1 MLEGLGTIHLRNVAM
16 FCNICKIHINSCEQL
31 SGIIFCRHQ
40 HNFNSLHFPR
50 IVFNF
55 QPTHVLSLVNRLL
68 DTKYEVTAHLHYKL
82 YKTKQNFDMSLP
94 KISYGMCDNISC
106 ERIVKYFQYFQKN
119 CTIPTML
126 GVRADALFED
136 YVGRQ
141 MVNRP
146 SDPEFTVQFKTQLC
160 PSSFMRG
167 KMKL

>member
-1 MLEGLGTIHLRNVAM
+1 
-16 FCNICKIHINSCEQL
+16 
-31 SGIIFCRHQ
+31 
-40 HNFNSLHFPR
+40 
-50 IVFNF
+50 
-55 QPTHVLSLVNRLL
+55 
-68 DTKYEVTAHLHYKL
+68 
-82 YKTKQNFDMSLP
+82 MSLP
-94 KISYGMCDNISC
+94 KISYGLCDNISC

-160 PSSFMRG
+160 PSSFMGG
-167 KMKL
+167 KMKLLEMQKIAFTQFSGRKLLINSICNMMDLNLRKFNHFDPLCTVQWTDCVKSRK